1 MRTGPPQGP
10 TSLLPLRDGSS
21 LEAGSE
27 VEIIKGGFLQSAFA
41 STFVKGRARKEWAEG
56 EAELLSVSTEV
67 SADPTRSAELSP
79 HMGQVCRASVP
90 PYWWLDVSLD
100 VGCNLGQGVS
110 FHPRHSLKGAEG

>member
-1 MRTGPPQGP
+1 MWTGPPQGP
-10 TSLLPLRDGSS
+10 TSLLPLREGSS

-67 SADPTRSAELSP
+67 SADPTRSSELSP
-79 HMGQVCRASVP
+79 TWGKCAVLLCRHIGGWMYLWMWGVT
-90 PYWWLDVSLD
+90 LGKVSLFTR
-100 VGCNLGQGVS
+100 GI
-110 FHPRHSLKGAEG
+110 P